1 MTSRDVTPVDG
12 RHARVSTTMETT
24 DKGEDKEDEGG
35 RPRKPINKVM
45 MVAKE
50 DEDGDKNNE
59 DDEGEENRERERE
72 RIKNE
77 EKLE

>member
-1 MTSRDVTPVDG
+1 MVVM
-12 RHARVSTTMETT
+12 HACQRRWRQPIKAKIKRMR
-24 DKGEDKEDEGG
+24 GG

-72 RIKNE
+72 N
-77 EKLE
+77 